1 MKILSKRRFC
11 IVLLLLL
18 GSSFLTLIYYSNQS
32 LLKCLFTHPFVP
44 VKQSSKTTNYPFV
57 YDSNNNDKIN
67 IADGLK
73 PFPVVIYNRIPKTG
87 STSLVNLVYQ
97 LIEEKRL
104 YTHVL
109 HLNISTNRHYLNR
122 RNELNL
128 VNNLTH
134 WTSMHPLMIHG
145 HFAYIN
151 FKKYGSSLNPI
162 YINMIRNPLDRLV
175 SYYYFLRY
183 GDDYRPYLFRK
194 RMSDPVTRNQ
204 TFDECV
210 RMKGSDCNPQL
221 LWVQVP
227 FFCGPAA
234 YCRIPGNPTA
244 VETAKRRVIEQYL
257 IVGLTE
263 KFGELIH
270 LLEVLLPSFFSGA
283 LELISRS
290 PDKWYLRRTNYKLSI
305 NQKTIEF
312 FQKNSIWQAEQ
323 EFYDFVSQEFFAL
336 LNVIQ
341 SHPSGKTSPRISG
354 PYNENLFLIKYAQSR
369 CELKH
374 FH

>member
-73 PFPVVIYNRIPKTG
+73 SFPVVIYNRIPKTG

-221 LWVQVP
+221 LWVQVFLYKFIYTVNQSVLTP
-227 FFCGPAA
+227 YSFPVINNTILMTIKPQLLSYGFCKCGQTLISAHISIF
-234 YCRIPGNPTA
+234 YNFIVR
-244 VETAKRRVIEQYL
+244 VRVIMNCIYL
-257 IVGLTE
+257 
-263 KFGELIH
+263 
-270 LLEVLLPSFFSGA
+270 
-283 LELISRS
+283 
-290 PDKWYLRRTNYKLSI
+290 
-305 NQKTIEF
+305 Q
-312 FQKNSIWQAEQ
+312 
-323 EFYDFVSQEFFAL
+323 
-336 LNVIQ
+336 
-341 SHPSGKTSPRISG
+341 
-354 PYNENLFLIKYAQSR
+354 
-369 CELKH
+369 
-374 FH
+374 